1 LEFEVDKTNY
11 SGASFE
17 FDTEAVLATLGIDEW
32 KDITVKVNDG
42 NGGVTVGGTANSGGS
57 WLTAE
62 GNLTSWGSNSAIFF
76 EPNASDDWSVINV
89 GQYPG
94 ALDYETEYSFP
105 IYFIAGENYYLLT
118 VNVKTLSEPD
128 PGPDPGEKVAQ
139 SEFHSVGE
147 IAVKIQAVPDG
158 SVYEIPMHFTYNG
171 EYVAELVG
179 TDSPTLFTNAAP
191 SEDPEA
197 DKYSKDYTCTPH
209 PGFWMSRDGYV
220 TGWSSA
226 NSPWGATFSIADA
239 EITFYQYPGFSDNKP
254 GKTYKAPMYLVNEYT
269 GAMVTFNISLSFV
282 EEIVSVEEVGS
293 ETLILPATDGMTL
306 DLTAAIDSLGLKEL
320 EEPID
325 ATGLLSTPCLLLPNA
340 DGTFTDPLEATTGAY
355 LNEQGYFD
363 ESEENAEGVF
373 YIYFEANDENSITLV
388 AQEENGFQLTKDK
401 HIQTKFALQYGE
413 KMYVF
418 NVTFVDAETYTGVAD
433 VKNTSVKNA
442 NVFDLTGRRV
452 KDAAQ
457 RGIFIQNGKKVL
469 R

>member
-1 LEFEVDKTNY
+1 PESQGLDDYTKVGDKEVNLEFEVDKTNY

-62 GNLTSWGSNSAIFF
+62 GNLTSWGSNSALFF

-105 IYFIAGENYYLLT
+105 IYFVAGENYYEVT
-118 VNVKTLSEPD
+118 VKVQTLPEQD

-147 IAVKIQAVPDG
+147 ISVKIQAVPDA

-171 EYVAELVG
+171 DYVTELVG
-179 TDSPTLFTNAAP
+179 TDKPTLFTDAVP

-197 DKYSKDYTCTPH
+197 DKYSNGYTCTPY

-226 NSPWGATFSIADA
+226 NSPWGATFAIADA
-239 EITFYQYPGFSDNKP
+239 EITFYQFPTAF
-254 GKTYKAPMYLVNEYT
+254 L
-269 GAMVTFNISLSFV
+269 
-282 EEIVSVEEVGS
+282 GS
-293 ETLILPATDGMTL
+293 ECLMLASACQPP
-306 DLTAAIDSLGLKEL
+306 
-320 EEPID
+320 EPCPV
-325 ATGLLSTPCLLLPNA
+325 SK
-340 DGTFTDPLEATTGAY
+340 
-355 LNEQGYFD
+355 
-363 ESEENAEGVF
+363 V
-373 YIYFEANDENSITLV
+373 V
-388 AQEENGFQLTKDK
+388 
-401 HIQTKFALQYGE
+401 
-413 KMYVF
+413 
-418 NVTFVDAETYTGVAD
+418 
-433 VKNTSVKNA
+433 VKS
-442 NVFDLTGRRV
+442 
-452 KDAAQ
+452 
-457 RGIFIQNGKKVL
+457 
-469 R
+469 